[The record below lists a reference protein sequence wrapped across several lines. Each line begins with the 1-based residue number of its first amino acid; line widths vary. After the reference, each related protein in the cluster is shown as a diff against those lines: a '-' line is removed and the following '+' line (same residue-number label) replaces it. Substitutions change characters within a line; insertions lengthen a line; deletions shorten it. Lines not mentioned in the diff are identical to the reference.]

1 MKKFSLILPLFG
13 LLLLASCTQQAPTS
27 SEDMLYQ
34 VEGFY
39 QTNPGK
45 ALRILD
51 NFDVSAL
58 SEKEQ
63 AHYCLLRAKVYDA
76 HFRHNNE
83 MDSLLKVAENYFVN
97 NCFSNI

>member
-1 MKKFSLILPLFG
+1 MKKLSLILPLFG

-27 SEDMLYQ
+27 SEDMLYK

-83 MDSLLKVAENYFVN
+83 MDSLLKVAENYFVGGDDKY
-97 NCFSNI
+97 F